1 MLLTLEKILILKT
14 VPLFKD
20 IPEPALADFISS
32 AEELAAVE
40 GADLLNVNDEWSD
53 MYVVLQGR
61 LRVHKDGK
69 TLKELGNT
77 SVLGVLY
84 ALDPAVSGV
93 AVSVLEDTT
102 LFRVP
107 SETLYQLMSEHKSLE
122 KAIIGSLCGQLRD
135 LSGDTPL
142 F

>member
-40 GADLLNVNDEWSD
+40 GSDLLNVNDEWSD

-69 TLKELGNT
+69 TIKELGNT

-84 ALDPAVSGV
+84 ALDPSVSGV

>member
-107 SETLYQLMSEHKSLE
+107 SDTLYQLMSEHKSLE

>member
-40 GADLLNVNDEWSD
+40 GSDLLNVNDEWSD

-61 LRVHKDGK
+61 LRVHKDSK

>member
-1 MLLTLEKILILKT
+1 MLLTLEKILVLKT

-20 IPEPALADFISS
+20 IPEPALADFISG

-40 GADLLNVNDEWSD
+40 GSDLINVNDEWSD

-61 LRVHKDGK
+61 LRVHKDGQ
-69 TLKELGNT
+69 TLKELGNA

-122 KAIIGSLCGQLRD
+122 
-135 LSGDTPL
+135 
-142 F
+142 

>member
-40 GADLLNVNDEWSD
+40 GSDLLNVNDEWSD

-84 ALDPAVSGV
+84 ALDPSVSGV

-122 KAIIGSLCGQLRD
+122 KAIISSLCGQLRD

>member
-40 GADLLNVNDEWSD
+40 GSDLLNVNDEWSD

>member
-53 MYVVLQGR
+53 MYIVLQGR

>member
-40 GADLLNVNDEWSD
+40 GSDLLNVNDEWSD

-84 ALDPAVSGV
+84 ALDPSVSGV

>member
-40 GADLLNVNDEWSD
+40 GSDLLNVNDEWSD

-84 ALDPAVSGV
+84 AAKQG
-93 AVSVLEDTT
+93 
-102 LFRVP
+102 
-107 SETLYQLMSEHKSLE
+107 
-122 KAIIGSLCGQLRD
+122 G
-135 LSGDTPL
+135 
-142 F
+142 

>member
-84 ALDPAVSGV
+84 ALDPSVSGV

>member
-1 MLLTLEKILILKT
+1 MLLTLEKILILKN

-93 AVSVLEDTT
+93 TVSVLEDTT

-107 SETLYQLMSEHKSLE
+107 RETLYRLMSEHKSLE

>member
-107 SETLYQLMSEHKSLE
+107 SETLYQLISEHKSLE

>member
-84 ALDPAVSGV
+84 ALDPAVSDV